1 MSHFWINM
9 TSRVCW
15 FKYLQ
20 WKFESQTCNST
31 YSSPGDLQ
39 KHILSTHEQESM
51 LSLVSHASSDS
62 WMYVTCKTCDMKFQT
77 DEDMNHV
84 SIWRLR
90 ISGTGH
96 CKFTEHI
103 NEAHISISEAE
114 TSDNDL
120 EDLGI
125 T

>member
-39 KHILSTHEQESM
+39 RHIESTHEQESM
-51 LSLVSHASSDS
+51 LSLVLYASSDTL
-62 WMYVTCKTCDMKFQT
+62 MYISCKTCDMKFQT
-77 DEDMNHV
+77 DEDMNHHLG
-84 SIWRLR
+84 RLHEYGETCDMYNCEE
-90 ISGTGH
+90 SHKWGTQ
-96 CKFTEHI
+96 
-103 NEAHISISEAE
+103 
-114 TSDNDL
+114 
-120 EDLGI
+120 
-125 T
+125 